1 MYARARSTCANVRM
15 RDVHTDINKALHI
28 SGTRSLCP
36 KPYFGSGPGLPRSSP
51 SDPAQTRSRPKP
63 ARIRTRVGSSPSP
76 PQTLLWTR
84 FRTRFRT
91 RISCH
96 AQEGAIMNNARAT
109 HNISISRDSII
120 QNISIIGRAAD
131 PRRLRLLE
139 ALLIAERKPTMSTTQ
154 EALLLPTNSR
164 RVMPNTHQIQRIPEN
179 DNPENGDAPDERGAL
194 RDNPP
199 TTTERVNNDIIHPP
213 PNSSHTT
220 DDVSRHDITQR
231 QANGNAGMSDIPRLR
246 RSVRIEPRRRNL
258 A

>member
-1 MYARARSTCANVRM
+1 MHPQYREDENSMKKIVMENVTPTEDSKR
-15 RDVHTDINKALHI
+15 INLVIYYKN
-28 SGTRSLCP
+28 R
-36 KPYFGSGPGLPRSSP
+36 
-51 SDPAQTRSRPKP
+51 
-63 ARIRTRVGSSPSP
+63 RTRDLVMKNNPSP
-76 PQTLLWTR
+76 PAREPLKQKNVVYQFVCPVRGCPGAYIGMTTMRLSK
-84 FRTRFRT
+84 

-96 AQEGAIMNNARAT
+96 AQEGAIMNHARAT

-139 ALLIAERKPTMSTTQ
+139 ALLIAERKPTMNTTQ
-154 EALLLPTNSR
+154 EASLLPTNLR
-164 RVMPNTHQIQRIPEN
+164 RIMQNTHQIQRIPEN

-199 TTTERVNNDIIHPP
+199 TTTERVDNDIIHPQ
-213 PNSSHTT
+213 PNSSQTT

-231 QANGNAGMSDIPRLR
+231 QANGNAGMNDIPRLR
-246 RSVRIEPRRRNL
+246 RSVRIELRRRNL